1 MRHRKGNKHL
11 NRTSAHAQAMVR
23 NTVVNLFRR
32 ERIKTTLKKAKLV
45 RRWAE
50 KMITL
55 GKKGTLHARRQA
67 LSFLHSKPAVAALF
81 RTIGPR
87 YNERNGGYTRII
99 RLAETLRPAASD
111 RVADFKPPMGSRL
124 GDGAPMAIL
133 ELVEADVA
141 PRRKRRGPAPEPFK
155 PRRELRAEKG
165 EAEAKAAE
173 KAAEQPE
180 AQPESE
186 PPPDE
191 AEPETGAPD
200 AAEGE
205 EESPAAEAPT
215 EDGADD
221 GDS

>member
-1 MRHRKGNKHL
+1 MRHRKGNEHL

-32 ERIKTTLKKAKLV
+32 ERIRTTLKKAKLV

-67 LSFLHSKPAVAALF
+67 LAFLHSKPAVAALF

-87 YNERNGGYTRII
+87 YNDRNGGYTRII

-141 PRRKRRGPAPEPFK
+141 PRKKRRGPAPEPFK
-155 PRRELRAEKG
+155 PRRELRAQEG

-173 KAAEQPE
+173 EAAEQPE
-180 AQPESE
+180 PE
-186 PPPDE
+186 P
-191 AEPETGAPD
+191 EPETGAPD
-200 AAEGE
+200 AIEGE
-205 EESPAAEAPT
+205 DDPPTGEPEARGDT
-215 EDGADD
+215 DG
-221 GDS
+221 

>member
-32 ERIKTTLKKAKLV
+32 ERIRTTLEKAKLV

-67 LSFLHSKPAVAALF
+67 LAFLHSKPAVAALF

-87 YNERNGGYTRII
+87 YGDRNGGYTRII

-124 GDGAPMAIL
+124 GDGAAMAIL

-141 PRRKRRGPAPEPFK
+141 PRRKRRGPAPEPFR
-155 PRRELRAEKG
+155 PRRELHAEKG
-165 EAEAKAAE
+165 EAKE

-180 AQPESE
+180 AEPEPES
-186 PPPDE
+186 PRDD

-205 EESPAAEAPT
+205 DEPPAGEPEARGDT
-215 EDGADD
+215 DG
-221 GDS
+221 